1 MTLKFY
7 SEETDMIESLGV
19 NTEQIILGKND
30 TLVIARKLCRHFKFR
45 EPEIKF
51 YGTRDSGSMIGHWI
65 RVSKTPSLYVL
76 IHELAHVY
84 NGEKFYN
91 DRHTK
96 KLMSTIMRFTKYCMK
111 KNFWGLDKP
120 REVILDG

>member
-51 YGTRDSGSMIGHWI
+51 YGTRDSGSMIGYWI
-65 RVSKTPSLYVL
+65 RVSHHPSLYVL
-76 IHELAHVY
+76 IHELAHVF
-84 NGEKFYN
+84 NMEKYH
-91 DRHTK
+91 DTRHCK
-96 KLMSTIMRFTKYCMK
+96 KLMSTIKRFTKYCIK
-111 KNFWGLDKP
+111 KNFWGLDEP
-120 REVILDG
+120 EEAV